1 MPNPLPTRGALD
13 LGPAL
18 TNIRAPLANEL
29 SAVHVENMKDWIID
43 LATEIGNPDGST
55 GGSLWAAAAGG
66 VLLDVSTTDATAA
79 AAQLGTPTFVRR
91 PGGFT
96 TWDGLGIPTLTAGV
110 SVPSYPSQTGLQLT
124 LSATIAGGWV
134 YPLSGLNSI
143 PTGGVAIE
151 VDIGAQDSGIEVLV
165 MPIARFSGGN
175 VTGFSMRH
183 FNNFSQIDSN
193 LVDLAG
199 PAPNTGTVGSAAWN
213 MNFGFPTTPNLNR
226 SLNKIRYEVV
236 ADGPQTPARW
246 RVAGFASNT
255 AALDISPPNAAGVSG
270 AADAV
275 TAWNGQAR
283 PTLGLGIYRAGSGTG
298 SMVLTR
304 IQVFRL

>member
-1 MPNPLPTRGALD
+1 
-13 LGPAL
+13 L

-66 VLLDVSTTDATAA
+66 VLLDVSTTNATAA

-110 SVPSYPSQTGLQLT
+110 SVPSYPSQTGLQFT

-143 PTGGVAIE
+143 PAGGVAIE
-151 VDIGAQDSGIEVLV
+151 VDIGAQDSGIEVVV
-165 MPIARFSGGN
+165 MPIARFAAGN

-183 FNNFSQIDSN
+183 FDNQSTIQSN

-199 PAPNTGTVGSAAWN
+199 PAPNTGTVQGAWN
-213 MNFGFPTTPNLNR
+213 MNYAFPTTPNLNR

-255 AALDISPPNAAGVSG
+255 AALGVVQTTVAGVSG

-275 TAWNGQAR
+275 TAWDGQAR
-283 PTLGLGIYRAGSGTG
+283 PTLGLGIYRFGSGTG

>member
-1 MPNPLPTRGALD
+1 VGWKGELNGILAEIRSGLLSGPL
-13 LGPAL
+13 
-18 TNIRAPLANEL
+18 L
-29 SAVHVENMKDWIID
+29 S
-43 LATEIGNPDGST
+43 
-55 GGSLWAAAAGG
+55 
-66 VLLDVSTTDATAA
+66 VSMTDATAA
-79 AAQLGTPTFVRR
+79 AAQLGTPTFVRS
-91 PGGFT
+91 GGFT

-110 SVPSYPSQTGLQLT
+110 SVPSYPSQTGLRFA
-124 LSATIAGGWV
+124 LSATISGGWV
-134 YPLSGLNSI
+134 YPLSGLTSI
-143 PTGGVAIE
+143 PAGGVAIE
-151 VDIGAQDSGIEVLV
+151 VDIGAQDSGIEVMV
-165 MPIARFSGGN
+165 MPIARFAAGN

-199 PAPNTGTVGSAAWN
+199 PAPNTGTVGGAAWS

-255 AALDISPPNAAGVSG
+255 AALGVVQTTVAGVSG

-298 SMVLTR
+298 SMVLTGIR
-304 IQVFRL
+304 IYAL

>member
-1 MPNPLPTRGALD
+1 MATRSPTLYHSTWGAYPTASLPTSSAVQVGDTAYDTTLGALVVCTAT
-13 LGPAL
+13 GPV
-18 TNIRAPLANEL
+18 T
-29 SAVHVENMKDWIID
+29 W
-43 LATEIGNPDGST
+43 GSVGGG
-55 GGSLWAAAAGG
+55 GGSSA
-66 VLLDVSTTDATAA
+66 LLSVSMTNAVTA
-79 AAQLGTPTFVRR
+79 AAQLGAPTFVRR
-91 PGGFT
+91 PGGFS

-110 SVPSYPSQTGLQLT
+110 SVPSYPSQTGLQFT

-134 YPLSGLNSI
+134 YPLSGLTSI
-143 PTGGVAIE
+143 PASGVALE
-151 VDIGAQDSGIEVLV
+151 VDIGAQDSGIDVMV

-183 FNNFSQIDSN
+183 FDNQAQIDSN

-199 PAPNTGTVGSAAWN
+199 PSPNTGTVQSIAWN
-213 MNFGFPTTPNLNR
+213 MNYAFPTTPLLSR

-246 RVAGFASNT
+246 RVSGFASNT
-255 AALDISPPNAAGVSG
+255 AALNISPPNAAGVSG

-275 TAWNGQAR
+275 PAWDGQAR
-283 PTLGLGIYRAGSGTG
+283 PTLGLGIYRFGSGTG

-304 IQVFRL
+304 IQVFAL